1 MASAAA
7 RERYALRGEEA
18 ALRRAFAQLDTKN
31 DKKIDAQ
38 ELSAYFSARGHVP
51 RHRHEAEDMV
61 WEGDE
66 DCDGAL
72 SWAEFAALHRRARDD
87 STDTEPRGL
96 HDVVAFA
103 MADSEG
109 KGRVSLE
116 AAMEMTYLRVGRAAL
131 DAELAALFGGGA
143 GGEGGGGGGG
153 GGEDGNGNGSSSSGD
168 GFELDAGRT
177 LSLTEWLDRLGAQQ
191 ARRLAARPG
200 VGSGTAAAAGNAAA
214 GASDDGGGDEAAANA
229 AASPSSAPA
238 AK

>member
-7 RERYALRGEEA
+7 RERFARRGEA
-18 ALRRAFAQLDTKN
+18 SALLRAFSVLDSKG
-31 DKKIDAQ
+31 DGKLDAQ
-38 ELSAYFSARGHVP
+38 ELSAYFAAHGHAA

-72 SWAEFAALHRRARDD
+72 SWAEFAALRRRARDD
-87 STDTEPRGL
+87 ATGTEPRGL

-103 MADSEG
+103 MADVEG

-131 DAELAALFGGGA
+131 DAELAALFGGS
-143 GGEGGGGGGG
+143 GGGGGGG
-153 GGEDGNGNGSSSSGD
+153 GAAASEGGSGNG

-177 LSLTEWLDRLGAQQ
+177 LTLTEWLDRLGAQQ

-200 VGSGTAAAAGNAAA
+200 VGAPAAGAGGAA
-214 GASDDGGGDEAAANA
+214 GASTLGAAGAAATGAA
-229 AASPSSAPA
+229 AASDDGDD
-238 AK
+238 K

>member
-18 ALRRAFAQLDTKN
+18 ALRRAFSRLDANGDGKL
-31 DKKIDAQ
+31 DAR
-38 ELSAYFSARGHVP
+38 ELAAYFAARGHAP
-51 RHRHEAEDMV
+51 RHRHEAEDMI

-72 SWAEFAALHRRARDD
+72 SWPEFAALHRRARDD
-87 STDTEPRGL
+87 ATGTEPRGL
-96 HDVVAFA
+96 HDVAAFA
-103 MADSEG
+103 MADGEG

-131 DAELAALFGGGA
+131 DAELAALFGPS
-143 GGEGGGGGGG
+143 GGGGGGG
-153 GGEDGNGNGSSSSGD
+153 GGEGSGGGGGANGD

-177 LSLTEWLDRLGAQQ
+177 LSLTEWLERLGAQQ

-200 VGSGTAAAAGNAAA
+200 AGSAAGPGAGSAAPAA
-214 GASDDGGGDEAAANA
+214 GASDDGDEAA
-229 AASPSSAPA
+229 
-238 AK
+238 K

>member
-7 RERYALRGEEA
+7 RERFARRGEA
-18 ALRRAFAQLDTKN
+18 SALLRAFGALDGKG
-31 DKKIDAQ
+31 DGKIDAQ
-38 ELSAYFSARGHVP
+38 ELSAYFAARGHAP

-72 SWAEFAALHRRARDD
+72 SWPEFLSLHARARDD
-87 STDTEPRGL
+87 ATGTEPRGL

-103 MADSEG
+103 MADAEG
-109 KGRVSLE
+109 RGRVSLE

-131 DAELAALFGGGA
+131 DAELAALFGGGGEGE
-143 GGEGGGGGGG
+143 GGVGGGGGRGSGSGSGG
-153 GGEDGNGNGSSSSGD
+153 AAA

-177 LSLTEWLDRLGAQQ
+177 LTLTEWLERLGAQQ
-191 ARRLAARPG
+191 ARRLAARPS
-200 VGSGTAAAAGNAAA
+200 VGGPAAAAAGGQGAAA
-214 GASDDGGGDEAAANA
+214 VAAATATGVSDDGDEAAA
-229 AASPSSAPA
+229 A